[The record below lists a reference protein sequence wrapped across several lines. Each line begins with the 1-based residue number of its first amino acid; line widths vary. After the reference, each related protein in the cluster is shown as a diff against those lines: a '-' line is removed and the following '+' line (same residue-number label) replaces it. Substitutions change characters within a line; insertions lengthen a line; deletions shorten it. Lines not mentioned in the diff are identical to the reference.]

1 MHTSRHFQC
10 LRTMEAAINL
20 LVTMDTILIAHFRIS
35 KLTSNLLN
43 FFPKYIFVLSD
54 TMGNSYWTILQYYKS
69 IFNSKLTYQNNFR
82 WHWVS
87 SEFDGAVQC
96 RQSELAMLRPQSL
109 TRVLTKCRRSSSLP
123 LRTLSSRSVVF
134 SRGIR

>member
-10 LRTMEAAINL
+10 LRTMEAAINI

-87 SEFDGAVQC
+87 SEFDGAVSAIRTCHASSTEPYTGVNKMQ
-96 RQSELAMLRPQSL
+96 EIKFLAVKD
-109 TRVLTKCRRSSSLP
+109 VLFKIGC
-123 LRTLSSRSVVF
+123 F
-134 SRGIR
+134 FKGH